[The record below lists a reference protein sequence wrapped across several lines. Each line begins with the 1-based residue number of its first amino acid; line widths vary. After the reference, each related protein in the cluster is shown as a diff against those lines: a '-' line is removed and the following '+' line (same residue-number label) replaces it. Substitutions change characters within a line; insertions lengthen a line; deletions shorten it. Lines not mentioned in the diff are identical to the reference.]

1 MFMGIFRRQP
11 LLAHN
16 NPEVKIEIEAGK
28 RATKEAIEEAR
39 RANEELN
46 RVLVRNGFTVKI
58 FVATG
63 GKHKEGK

>member
-16 NPEVKIEIEAGK
+16 NHEVKIEIEAGK
-28 RATKEAIEEAR
+28 KATKEAIEDAR
-39 RANEELN
+39 KANEELN
-46 RVLVRNGFTVKI
+46 KVLVRNGFTVKI
-58 FVATG
+58 YIATG

>member
-39 RANEELN
+39 RANGELN
-46 RVLVRNGFTVKI
+46 RVLVLS
-58 FVATG
+58 
-63 GKHKEGK
+63 

>member
-11 LLAHN
+11 LFAHN
-16 NPEVKIEIEAGK
+16 NHEVKIEIEAGK
-28 RATKEAIEEAR
+28 QATKKAIEEAR

-46 RVLVRNGFTVKI
+46 KVLVKNGFTVKI

-63 GKHKEGK
+63 GKHREGK

>member
-16 NPEVKIEIEAGK
+16 NQEVKIEIEAGK
-28 RATKEAIEEAR
+28 KASKEAIEEAR
-39 RANEELN
+39 KANSELN
-46 RVLVRNGFTVKI
+46 KVLVRNGFTVKI

-63 GKHKEGK
+63 GKHKGGK